1 MTTQNHWLKS
11 SRSQNTTNCVELTTT
26 LDALRDSKDPSG
38 PVLRVDVRSFV
49 RAVKSG
55 HFDR

>member
-1 MTTQNHWLKS
+1 MTAQRQWRKS
-11 SRSQNTTNCVELTTT
+11 SYSTNTSTCVELTNE

-55 HFDR
+55 RFDR